1 MFELSARAD
10 ADGIAVMVATMRTA
24 VALLG
29 GNGEGAGLV
38 TKTVAEDAQ
47 TRLAGGEEDASIDL
61 DARAA
66 GTQMMLTVRDRG
78 EPLLAPPPA
87 VIALVR
93 EGLASSI
100 SVCGDGNGNVVEVR
114 FALPAHHSVVA
125 EVERHDETSAL
136 SSEEVIIRELQPD
149 DAGELAK
156 AIYRS
161 YGWSYPNADMYFP
174 ERITQSIISGK
185 RIGEVAVTDSGMIA
199 AHWGAVYL
207 SPTCVETGGTV
218 TDPRFRGRGLAK
230 QLGERLLHRLQA
242 TNVVGR
248 VREPVLTHPAT
259 QKMAIEEG
267 ATIVGAYP
275 HIRHPIAQVGI
286 TDGVVHERDS
296 LCVAFSALRPLT
308 DAVLYVPKPYQ
319 AIAQRVLQQA
329 QWPRTLGSATDAAA
343 VALESSIALQGITT
357 QASVSYDSANH
368 GGVIEVAA
376 LGADLIE
383 YLDNSL
389 ADLRHSGAEYIAVH
403 LPANDLVL
411 EQLGA
416 GLPALGLAYAAL
428 IPQYRAATSNTDVG
442 DVLILQW
449 LADAD
454 LHVSDWVFANDSVAE
469 IVTGV
474 ARGITD
480 LVHHEE
486 ELRRRA
492 AHRAAARTR
501 SV

>member
-10 ADGIAVMVATMRTA
+10 VDGIVVMVATMRTA

-29 GNGEGAGLV
+29 GNGEGAALV
-38 TKTVAEDAQ
+38 TKAVAEDAQ
-47 TRLAGGEEDASIDL
+47 ARLAGGEEEPSLSL
-61 DARAA
+61 DARAL
-66 GTQMMLTVRDRG
+66 GTQMMLTVRDKG
-78 EPLLAPPPA
+78 EPLLAPPPS

-100 SVCGDGNGNVVEVR
+100 SVANDVSGNVIEVH
-114 FALPAHHSVVA
+114 FALPAHHAVVS
-125 EVERHDETSAL
+125 EVERHDEASAL
-136 SSEEVIIRELQPD
+136 SAEDVTIRELLPD

-174 ERITQSIISGK
+174 ERITQAILAGT
-185 RIGEVAVTDSGMIA
+185 RIGEVAVTESGMIA

-230 QLGERLLHRLQA
+230 QLGERLLTRLHA
-242 TNVVGR
+242 TNVIGR

-259 QKMAIEEG
+259 QKMALAEG

-296 LCVAFSALRPLT
+296 LCVAFSALQPLVN
-308 DAVLYVPKPYQ
+308 AVLYIPKPYQ
-319 AIAQRVLQQA
+319 GLAQRVVQQA
-329 QWPRTLGSATDAAA
+329 QWPRVLGAGVDA
-343 VALESSIALQGITT
+343 VPSILT
-357 QASVSYDSANH
+357 QANVSYDSSNH
-368 GGVIEVAA
+368 GGVIEVLT

-389 ADLRHSGAEYIAVH
+389 ADLRHSGAEYISVH
-403 LPANDLVL
+403 LPANDPALAA
-411 EQLGA
+411 LGG
-416 GLPALGLAYAAL
+416 GLPALGLAFAAL
-428 IPQYRAATSNTDVG
+428 IPHYRAATSASQMG
-442 DVLILQW
+442 DALILQW
-449 LADAD
+449 LADSD
-454 LHVSDWVFANDSVAE
+454 LHVSDWVFATEEVAE
-469 IVTGV
+469 IVTAV
-474 ARGITD
+474 AQGITD
-480 LVHHEE
+480 LAHHDE

-492 AHRAAARTR
+492 AHRAAARAR
-501 SV
+501 SM

>member
-38 TKTVAEDAQ
+38 TKMIAEDAQ

-61 DARAA
+61 DARAV
-66 GTQMMLTVRDRG
+66 GTQMMLVVRDRG

-100 SVCGDGNGNVVEVR
+100 SVRSDVNGNVIEVH

-136 SSEEVIIRELQPD
+136 SSEQVVIRELQPD

-174 ERITQSIISGK
+174 ERITQSVISGK
-185 RIGEVAVTDSGMIA
+185 RIGEVAVTESGMIA

-308 DAVLYVPKPYQ
+308 DAVLYVPKPYRE
-319 AIAQRVLQQA
+319 ITQRVLTQA
-329 QWPRTLGSATDAAA
+329 RWPRALGSATDATA
-343 VALESSIALQGITT
+343 VELESSSST
-357 QASVSYDSANH
+357 QASVTYDSTNH
-368 GGVIEVAA
+368 GGVIEVCA
-376 LGADLIE
+376 LGVDLIE
-383 YLDNSL
+383 YLDSAL
-389 ADLRHSGAEYIAVH
+389 ADLRHSGAEYIAVY
-403 LPANDLVL
+403 LPANDPVL

-416 GLPALGLAYAAL
+416 GLPALGLAYAAT
-428 IPQYRAATSNTDVG
+428 IPQYRAAASGPDVG

-449 LADAD
+449 LADTD
-454 LHVSDWVFANDSVAE
+454 LHVGDWVFANDAVAE

-474 ARGITD
+474 AQGITD
-480 LVHHEE
+480 LAHHEE

-492 AHRAAARTR
+492 AHRAAARSR